1 MLGLLLAALIGSCI
15 LPMLARWLG
24 RGVGLVLSLLPF
36 GLLASFIALAPIV
49 ERGWVRSEGFVWAPS
64 LGIDITLRLDGFS
77 FLFCL
82 LITGIGG
89 LVTIYAGGYLTNK
102 SKADR
107 SRFFTLILLF
117 MTAMLGTV
125 LADNLLLMI
134 LFWEATSI
142 LSFMLVGFDHKSSR
156 SRRAANLALQVT
168 ASGGLALVMSVLMI
182 GHITGTYSMSEA
194 VSRGDE
200 IVAHPLGV
208 PVLIGIMLAAF
219 TKSAQ
224 FPFHFWLPNAMQA
237 PTPASAYLHS
247 ATMVKLGIYLL
258 ARFEPVIGLTEW
270 GRPLLVAVACVTM
283 LVAAVQALRAESFKA
298 ALAYSTIASL
308 GILVLLV
315 GLDGPR
321 ASVAMVG
328 FLFAHALYKAALF
341 FCAGSVLHAT
351 GKGVL
356 RSLGGLRS
364 ALPFTTIACVGAS
377 LSMAGIPPFLGFI
390 SKEFLFEAQLASSW
404 ELVPL
409 AIAVLVNAVM
419 VGVAGVITLRPFFM
433 KPAKPVEVV
442 HGETFS
448 LVLPPLLLAVLGLT
462 ISLDPEWITDNALRP
477 AAVAVYGR
485 PVEVALSVWHG
496 LTPMLALS
504 AVVVTIGVLII
515 RYWQAIHSLLKSR
528 ERIERYSIESAWES
542 ALFRFIEGGAALT
555 RRIEHGDLRGY
566 VAGAVIVFASVIG
579 FSMAASGATLR
590 LELPAADLPPA
601 NLAMGLI
608 AVAGAAVA
616 AGSRN
621 VLAALVGVGIT
632 GFATAITFLFN
643 GAPDLAL
650 TQFTVEVLIVVL
662 LTALLL
668 ALPLRSADTRTRA
681 EQAADVLVA
690 AALGAALFVALA
702 DMSGGRALSEASA
715 WLGEM
720 SYAAG
725 YGSNVV
731 NVILVDFRAFDTL
744 GETVVIAAA
753 AVLGGSLLARR
764 RGEVRD
770 AAEAGNVHYSLT
782 AASKLLF
789 WVLLAASVVLLLRG
803 HNQPGG
809 GFVGGLVAALAFG
822 VLSLAHGAR
831 FAAEALRFQPLTLCS
846 AGLVIG
852 ILSGIPAML
861 LESGAPYLSH
871 LWWEPGG
878 PLPKLSTTISFDIGV
893 YLVVLGAVLSFLFGL
908 QKEAAR

>member
-1 MLGLLLAALIGSCI
+1 MLVLLLAAFVGSCL
-15 LPMLARWLG
+15 LPIMARWMG
-24 RGVGLVLSLLPF
+24 RGAGLLLSLLPF
-36 GLLASFIALAPIV
+36 GLLTGFIALAPIV
-49 ERGWVRSEGFVWAPS
+49 ERGWVRGEGLAWAPS
-64 LGIDITLRLDGFS
+64 LGIDVTLRLDGFS

-89 LVTIYAGGYLTNK
+89 LVTIYAGGYLTKK

-125 LADNLLLMI
+125 LADNLLLMV

-142 LSFMLVGFDHKSSR
+142 LSFMLVGFDHKSFR

-168 ASGGLALVMSVLMI
+168 ASGGLALVVSVLMI

-194 VSRGDE
+194 VSRGTE
-200 IVAHPLGV
+200 IVEHPLGV
-208 PVLIGIMLAAF
+208 PVLMGIMLAAF

-258 ARFEPVIGLTEW
+258 ARFEPVIGLTDW
-270 GRPLLVAVACVTM
+270 GRPLLVGTACVTM
-283 LVAAVQALRAESFKA
+283 AVAAVQALRAESFKA

-321 ASVAMVG
+321 ATVAMIG

-356 RSLGGLRS
+356 RSLGGLRK
-364 ALPFTTIACVGAS
+364 ALPFTAVACVGAS

-433 KPAKPVEVV
+433 NPARPVEML
-442 HGETFS
+442 HRESFS
-448 LVLPPLLLAVLGLT
+448 LVAPPLSLAVLGLT

-477 AAVAVYGR
+477 AAMAVYGQ
-485 PVEVALSVWHG
+485 PIDVTLSVWHG

-504 AVVVTIGVLII
+504 AAVVSIGVLII
-515 RYWQAIHSLLKSR
+515 RFWKQIHLSLRSR
-528 ERIERYSIESAWES
+528 DRIERYSVESAWERG
-542 ALFRFIEGGAALT
+542 LFRFIKVGAALT
-555 RRIEHGDLRGY
+555 RQIEHGDLRGY
-566 VAGAVIVFASVIG
+566 VATAIIAFAAAMV
-579 FSMAASGATLR
+579 FSMLSSGAPLR
-590 LELPAADLPPA
+590 VSLQMSELLPA
-601 NLAMGLI
+601 NVAMGSI
-608 AVAGAAVA
+608 AVAGAIVA
-616 AGSRN
+616 ASSRN
-621 VLAALVGVGIT
+621 VLAALLGVGIT
-632 GFATAITFLFN
+632 GFATAIAFLFS

-668 ALPLRSADTRTRA
+668 ALPLESPATRSRP
-681 EQAADVLVA
+681 EHILDVVVA
-690 AALGAALFVALA
+690 GAIATALFLALA
-702 DMSGGRALSEASA
+702 DMSAGAAPSEVSA
-715 WLGEM
+715 WFGQM
-720 SYAAG
+720 SYVAG
-725 YGSNVV
+725 FGSNVV

-753 AVLGGSLLARR
+753 AVLGSSLLARR
-764 RGEVRD
+764 RGELRD
-770 AAEAGNVHYSLT
+770 TAEAGRVHYSLSV
-782 AASKLLF
+782 ASKPLF
-789 WVLLAASVVLLLRG
+789 WILLAASVLLLLRG

-831 FAAEALRFQPLTLCS
+831 FAAHTLRVQPLTLCS
-846 AGLVIG
+846 AGLAIA
-852 ILSGIPAML
+852 ILSGMPAML
-861 LESGAPYLSH
+861 LDDGTPYLTH

-878 PLPKLSTTISFDIGV
+878 LLPKLSTTVTFDVGV
-893 YLVVLGAVLSFLFGL
+893 YLVVLGAVLSYLFGL

>member
-1 MLGLLLAALIGSCI
+1 MLLLISLVGSC
-15 LPMLARWLG
+15 LVPLVARVVG
-24 RGVGLVLSLLPF
+24 RGAGLIISVLPF
-36 GLLASFIALAPIV
+36 GLLASLIALAPVV
-49 ERGWVRSEGFVWAPS
+49 ERGWVRAEGIQWAPS
-64 LGIDITLRLDGFS
+64 LGFDITVRLDGFS

-107 SRFFTLILLF
+107 ARFFTLILLF

-142 LSFMLVGFDHKSSR
+142 LSFLLIGFDHKSFR
-156 SRRAANLALQVT
+156 ARRAANLALQVT
-168 ASGGLALVMSVLMI
+168 AAGGVALVVAALMI
-182 GHITGTYSMSEA
+182 GHVIGSYSMSEA
-194 VSRGDE
+194 ILRGGE
-200 IVAHPLGV
+200 IVAHPLGA
-208 PVLIGIMLAAF
+208 PILLAIILAAF

-258 ARFEPVIGLTEW
+258 ARFEPLIGMTEW
-270 GRPLLVAVACVTM
+270 GRPALVGVACVTM
-283 LVAAVQALRAESFKA
+283 VVAAVQALRAESFKA

-321 ASVAMVG
+321 ASVAMIG

-356 RSLGGLRS
+356 RSLGGLRV
-364 ALPFTTIACVGAS
+364 ALPLTTIACVGAS

-404 ELVPL
+404 ELAPL

-433 KPAKPVEVV
+433 KPAQPIAML
-442 HGETFS
+442 HGESFS
-448 LVLPPLLLAVLGLT
+448 LVVPPLLLALMGLT
-462 ISLDPEWITDNALRP
+462 ISLDPEWITRIALRP
-477 AAVAVYGR
+477 AVVAVYGQ

-504 AVVVTIGVLII
+504 AVVVTIGVLIT
-515 RYWQAIHSLLKSR
+515 RYWKRIHLMLRSR
-528 ERIERYSIESAWES
+528 DQMERYSVESAWERG
-542 ALFRFIEGGAALT
+542 LFRLVNGAARLT
-555 RRIEHGDLRGY
+555 RTIEHGDLRGY
-566 VAGAVIVFASVIG
+566 VVMAVVTLTAIIAFSLIAARAELRMPPIEGPVRVAEILIG
-579 FSMAASGATLR
+579 LM
-590 LELPAADLPPA
+590 
-601 NLAMGLI
+601 
-608 AVAGAAVA
+608 AVAGAMVA
-616 AGSRN
+616 ARSRN
-621 VLAALVGVGIT
+621 MLAALVGVGIT
-632 GFATAITFLFN
+632 GFAIAITFLFN

-650 TQFTVEVLIVVL
+650 TQFTVEALLVVL

-668 ALPLRSADTRTRA
+668 ALPLVSAQTRSRR
-681 EQAADVLVA
+681 EHGVDVLVA
-690 AALGAALFVALA
+690 AAFGLVTFIALVDMGA
-702 DMSGGRALSEASA
+702 GRAASEASD
-715 WLGEM
+715 WFGRM
-720 SYAAG
+720 SYVAG
-725 YGSNVV
+725 FGSNVV

-744 GETVVIAAA
+744 GETAVIAMA
-753 AVLGGSLLARR
+753 AVLAGSLLARR
-764 RGEVRD
+764 RGAVRD
-770 AAEAGNVHYSLT
+770 EAEARAVHYSLAT
-782 AASKLLF
+782 ASGLLF
-789 WVLLAASVVLLLRG
+789 WLLLVASIIILLRG
-803 HNQPGG
+803 HNEPGG
-809 GFVGGLVAALAFG
+809 GFVGGLAAALAFA

-831 FAAEALRFQPLTLCS
+831 HAEKVLRFQPLTLVGFGFALGIVS
-846 AGLVIG
+846 GLPG
-852 ILSGIPAML
+852 ML
-861 LESGAPYLSH
+861 GQGAPPFLTH

-878 PLPKLSTTISFDIGV
+878 FLPKLGTTMLFDIGV

-908 QKEAAR
+908 QKEGAR